1 VKIKGFER
9 LIRQTLTDLGFTGY
23 MLSAVDVPDVPGLLC
38 FVVSFL
44 SRGRKPLYVYLD
56 SHEDDETHIVSDV
69 ARQLSADETVTRV
82 RRVTDWH

>member
-1 VKIKGFER
+1 VTIKGFER
-9 LIRQTLTDLGFTGY
+9 LIRQTLTEMGFAGY

-44 SRGRKPLYVYLD
+44 SRGKKPLYVYLD
-56 SHEDDETHIVSDV
+56 SHEDDETRIVSDV
-69 ARQLSADETVTRV
+69 HRQLATDETTMRV